1 MASDAAQVETM
12 RIGAVD
18 VGSNGIRMVVAELD
32 EAGALH
38 EIENSREPVRL
49 GADAFD
55 KGRFTPATIR
65 KTVKAFTR
73 FAAIFQAHNV
83 TKARAVATSAVRDA
97 SNGRQ
102 LIDSIQQATGL
113 RLQVISG
120 LTEAQLVFEAVA
132 GAVGLQGRTAM
143 LVDMGG
149 GSVEITISR
158 NGQAMGSETLPL
170 GCVRLMQELRRRK
183 PRWHESRTEQLIA
196 RYRGTI
202 SGLVRAE
209 LDDEQ
214 PQIVVG
220 TGGNIEALA
229 KLRTQL
235 LPKIKTG
242 KVKLSDLDLMVP
254 KLLDMSVEQRI
265 RRLGLRPDR
274 ADVIAIAAVVLR
286 MVMQDAGI
294 YRMLVPGVGLKEG
307 VLRQIADDIQHSH
320 IGPRAGKK
328 RR

>member
-1 MASDAAQVETM
+1 MMASDEREHEPM

-18 VGSNGIRMVVAELD
+18 VGSNGIRMVVAEVD
-32 EAGALH
+32 DQGQLH
-38 EIENSREPVRL
+38 EIESSREPVRL
-49 GADAFD
+49 GADAFQ
-55 KGRFTPATIR
+55 KGRISPAAIN
-65 KTVKAFTR
+65 KTVKAFVR
-73 FAAIFQAHNV
+73 FAKIFQAHQV
-83 TKARAVATSAVRDA
+83 TKVRAVATSAVRDA
-97 SNGRQ
+97 ANGRQ
-102 LIDSIQQATGL
+102 IIDRILDVTGL

-132 GAVGLQGRTAM
+132 GSVNLQGKTAM

-170 GCVRLMQELRRRK
+170 GCVRLMQELRKRR
-183 PRWHESRTEQLIA
+183 WSESRTEQLIA

-209 LDDEQ
+209 LDDEH
-214 PQIVVG
+214 PQVVVG
-220 TGGNIEALA
+220 TGGNIETLA
-229 KLRTQL
+229 RLRTVL

-254 KLLDMSVEQRI
+254 KLLDMSVQQRI

-274 ADVIAIAAVVLR
+274 ADVITIAAIVLR

-294 YRMLVPGVGLKEG
+294 YRLLAPGVGLKDG
-307 VLRQIADDIQHSH
+307 LLRQLVDDMVNNAVPS
-320 IGPRAGKK
+320 RNTKRKK
-328 RR
+328 